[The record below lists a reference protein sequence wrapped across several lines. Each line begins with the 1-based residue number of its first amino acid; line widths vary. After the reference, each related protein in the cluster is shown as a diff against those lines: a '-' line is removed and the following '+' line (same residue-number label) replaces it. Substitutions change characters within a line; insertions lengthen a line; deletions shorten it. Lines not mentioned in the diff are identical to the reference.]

1 MNISYKWLKQYLDID
16 LSTEELKDKLT
27 FSGIEVEAVHQT
39 NELLNHIVVAEIK
52 EKKAH
57 PNSDHLSVCQVF
69 DGIDTVQ
76 VVCGAP
82 NCAQGQK
89 IAFAR
94 TGTTIG
100 DIVIKRTKLRGEE
113 SFGMICSEKELGISE
128 NHEGILVLEENAPVG
143 ETLGK
148 YLDLSDTV
156 YEVEI
161 TPNRPD
167 LLGMIGVAQDLSAQL
182 DLDLTLPMLKDYP
195 NTEKPELTVNI
206 QEPELCTRY
215 IANVIEGVK
224 IAESPAWIKECL
236 VACGIKPINNVVDIT
251 NFVMM
256 EYAHPLHAFDKAKV
270 EGNQIIIRKA
280 HKEEIFPAL
289 DHNTYTL
296 NGEELVI
303 ADQVKA
309 MALAGIIGGENSH
322 ITDETT
328 AIVLESACFNP
339 SQIRRTSYQKKIFT
353 DSSYRFERGTSDI
366 VAEFVAKRAIE
377 LILSICGGTLTQS
390 MIDAYPAPKED
401 AIVILRPS
409 RVKKLLTLDL
419 DNEIITQYLT
429 ALGLSLVKTETD
441 SLSFK
446 IPSWRRDLE
455 REIDLIEEI
464 IRLHG
469 YNSVPSKPD
478 RHEISNKTS
487 LLLRRKVQDF
497 LVTQGFYE
505 VLNLSFSDPAYFDM
519 LKLADD
525 DYRRNCVE
533 IMNPQGQA
541 SSIMRSTLLPGLIK
555 NAAYNFNHGQ
565 ENIKLFELNKVFFKS
580 ENKLGTEKWSV
591 SGVLSGN
598 INPIHW
604 KNKTESVNFFY
615 LKGIIQSLLS
625 LFPVKKYQIEICQD
639 PFYQENLSALIKTG
653 KKVIGSFG
661 KLDPK
666 VLLNFDFEKELFA
679 FEINFSQCLDL
690 MDKNDVIFSEIPKLQ
705 SVSRDISFVVS
716 KEYPVQKIVE
726 DIIQCNPKLI
736 KEVIPFDEFTGKQI
750 QTGFRSLSLNILII
764 PEIKNLTDEYINSL
778 ISSVIDKLKSK
789 YQIEMR

>member
-1 MNISYKWLKQYLDID
+1 
-16 LSTEELKDKLT
+16 
-27 FSGIEVEAVHQT
+27 
-39 NELLNHIVVAEIK
+39 
-52 EKKAH
+52 
-57 PNSDHLSVCQVF
+57 
-69 DGIDTVQ
+69 
-76 VVCGAP
+76 
-82 NCAQGQK
+82 
-89 IAFAR
+89 
-94 TGTTIG
+94 
-100 DIVIKRTKLRGEE
+100 
-113 SFGMICSEKELGISE
+113 
-128 NHEGILVLEENAPVG
+128 
-143 ETLGK
+143 
-148 YLDLSDTV
+148 
-156 YEVEI
+156 
-161 TPNRPD
+161 
-167 LLGMIGVAQDLSAQL
+167 
-182 DLDLTLPMLKDYP
+182 
-195 NTEKPELTVNI
+195 
-206 QEPELCTRY
+206 
-215 IANVIEGVK
+215 
-224 IAESPAWIKECL
+224 
-236 VACGIKPINNVVDIT
+236 
-251 NFVMM
+251 
-256 EYAHPLHAFDKAKV
+256 
-270 EGNQIIIRKA
+270 
-280 HKEEIFPAL
+280 
-289 DHNTYTL
+289 
-296 NGEELVI
+296 
-303 ADQVKA
+303 
-309 MALAGIIGGENSH
+309 
-322 ITDETT
+322 
-328 AIVLESACFNP
+328 
-339 SQIRRTSYQKKIFT
+339 
-353 DSSYRFERGTSDI
+353 
-366 VAEFVAKRAIE
+366 
-377 LILSICGGTLTQS
+377 
-390 MIDAYPAPKED
+390 
-401 AIVILRPS
+401 
-409 RVKKLLTLDL
+409 
-419 DNEIITQYLT
+419 
-429 ALGLSLVKTETD
+429 
-441 SLSFK
+441 
-446 IPSWRRDLE
+446 
-455 REIDLIEEI
+455 
-464 IRLHG
+464 
-469 YNSVPSKPD
+469 
-478 RHEISNKTS
+478 
-487 LLLRRKVQDF
+487 
-497 LVTQGFYE
+497 
-505 VLNLSFSDPAYFDM
+505 M

-625 LFPVKKYQIEICQD
+625 LFPVRKYQIEICQD